1 MIKVQAVDPTQR
13 FLVDRIESAI
23 ARDYTTKR
31 DENGNGV
38 VDRSEFSG
46 SDDLFEQIDRDEDSQ
61 LGLAEIKRYV
71 DLLKQYEPTRDV
83 EATAE
88 NAGAESDQTFSVSR
102 HTELTESMK
111 DFFSQE
117 IASLDENDNGL
128 LEADEFVGTLEE
140 FSEMDADQDD
150 LLSPSEWI
158 EGFIDNETKIEMA
171 LEAYRYS
178 RGIFETGGGIVQMTV

>member
-1 MIKVQAVDPTQR
+1 
-13 FLVDRIESAI
+13 
-23 ARDYTTKR
+23 
-31 DENGNGV
+31 
-38 VDRSEFSG
+38 
-46 SDDLFEQIDRDEDSQ
+46 
-61 LGLAEIKRYV
+61 
-71 DLLKQYEPTRDV
+71 
-83 EATAE
+83 
-88 NAGAESDQTFSVSR
+88 
-102 HTELTESMK
+102 MK